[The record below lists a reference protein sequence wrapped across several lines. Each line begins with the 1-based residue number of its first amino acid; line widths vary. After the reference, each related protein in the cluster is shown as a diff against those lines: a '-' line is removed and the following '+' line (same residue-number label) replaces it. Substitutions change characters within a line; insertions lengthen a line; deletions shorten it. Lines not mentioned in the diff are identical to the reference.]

1 MILDSTNKIT
11 SNIYSNENTINS
23 INTNNM
29 NINTNNMN
37 MNGDNMA
44 KLNPLNS
51 MNIIYNNQNN
61 PFGRP
66 RSLSEMSAASTV
78 SEIVGMTGVWFY
90 SNGLGTTY
98 QITDNDGRDVLYL
111 GTLCQD
117 AQVNMYSGG
126 KCNINLN
133 PGCYIFRVD
142 GAFDPD
148 IDRIAWNFC
157 GTNGGAQT
165 QLNFCVE
172 KNLQCKATSTSTFE
186 EMCRDMVTDLSSTTL
201 SISGTFHLGGMKVAE
216 LTEKDTLAIQNA
228 LIKEFS
234 DASDS
239 PNKKGVVEISKLSW
253 ERADPHVSE
262 LSDDTTRRLDYSG
275 FTTSITFEVKLLA
288 ERFGINTIDD
298 TGMKKLHHHMNNYL
312 SKSMSTGIFTTKL
325 VHAANTVK
333 SKNLE
338 SVLFAKLRS
347 LKVSQHKIRLNN
359 NISILANIIIIGSV
373 FLGFIFSIL
382 TYRYLSSG
390 SIGYDNIMAEENV
403 S

>member
-29 NINTNNMN
+29 N
-37 MNGDNMA
+37 MNGNIA

-51 MNIIYNNQNN
+51 MNMIYNNQNS

-98 QITDNDGRDVLYL
+98 QITDKDGMDVLYL
-111 GTLCQD
+111 STLCQD

-165 QLNFCVE
+165 QLNFCVD

-201 SISGTFHLGGMKVAE
+201 SMSGSFHLGGMKVAE
-216 LTEKDTLAIQNA
+216 LTEKDTLAIQKA

-298 TGMKKLHHHMNNYL
+298 TGLKKLHHHMNNYL

-325 VHAANTVK
+325 AHAANTVK

-347 LKVSQHKIRLNN
+347 LKVSQHKNQLNN
-359 NISILANIIIIGSV
+359 NTSILANIIIIGSV
-373 FLGFIFSIL
+373 IIGVIFSIL
-382 TYRYLSSG
+382 TYKFLSESNL
-390 SIGYDNIMAEENV
+390 SYDNITNEE
-403 S
+403 